1 MTDVTTV
8 TAMVIVIV
16 TVTVI
21 ATETVIETETTWA
34 ADAIRSVKTKVL
46 STGIGG
52 EAPRRATAGPRAT
65 TRTEAVGTNLKPT
78 GGMTAVMIDVA
89 TSAADPQITTLKEV
103 ASLTSVRVLTMT
115 VAMVADTRSP
125 RMALVMTLR
134 GASVLGQSKVSTVAL
149 VEVAAEEEAVETFGV
164 AEVEVEI
171 EEVALWAAAVVV
183 VVGPNPS
190 RTHTRSR

>member
-8 TAMVIVIV
+8 TAMVIVI
-16 TVTVI
+16 VI

-34 ADAIRSVKTKVL
+34 ADAIRSVRTKVL

-52 EAPRRATAGPRAT
+52 EAPRRATAGPRVT
-65 TRTEAVGTNLKPT
+65 TRTEAVGTNMKPT
-78 GGMTAVMIDVA
+78 GGMTAVMTDVA
-89 TSAADPQITTLKEV
+89 TTIADPQITTLREV

-171 EEVALWAAAVVV
+171 EEVALWAAVVV